1 MAVVIRLQRHGRSK
15 RPFYRIVAID
25 SRNRRDGRE
34 LERLGWYNPLITDDN
49 INIKEDRI
57 NYWMENGANT
67 SDAVHGLFKK
77 IGFNLKRDLERQ
89 GKSEEEIEKFVSEYI
104 KSQEEIRNKKAVTIV
119 KGIALLKNSIA
130 SGSIASKS
138 LIVFNPKFSTK
149 ELDIPVI
156 GSSDF
161 EYAPFDGDPL

>member
-104 KSQEEIRNKKAVTIV
+104 KSQEEIRNKKAEAKKKAKENVAKAHAKEAVAEAVEEAPSEEVDV
-119 KGIALLKNSIA
+119 KENAEEK
-130 SGSIASKS
+130 KTTD
-138 LIVFNPKFSTK
+138 K
-149 ELDIPVI
+149 
-156 GSSDF
+156 
-161 EYAPFDGDPL
+161 